1 MIVYRL
7 TNHPELN
14 GEGAARQINN
24 RWNSTGTRMIYT
36 AGSIALAKGEISRRT
51 PLNLLPDGFII
62 LHIELPNECILR
74 PYGYPEGWD
83 DVPPGNES
91 KVFGDEFIDQS
102 KYLALKVPSVFDK
115 ENFNYLINPRHP
127 DFTKVRIVHQE
138 SFYH

>member
-24 RWNSTGTRMIYT
+24 RWNSPGTRMVYC

-51 PLNLLPDGFII
+51 PLNLLPEGFMI
-62 LHIELPNECILR
+62 LHIEVPDECILK

-83 DVPPGNES
+83 EVPPGTDS
-91 KVFGDEFIDQS
+91 KVFGDGFIAEV
-102 KYLALKVPSVFDK
+102 KYLAIKVPSVYDK
-115 ENFNYLINPRHP
+115 ESYNYLINPRHP
-127 DFTKVRIVHQE
+127 DFTKVNVIKTE
-138 SFYH
+138 SRYF